1 MLYAKFREI
10 GPPDLEKKIFEGFLP
25 NMGVV
30 SILVM

>member
-10 GPPDLEKKIFEGFLP
+10 GPPDLEKIFEGFLP
-25 NMGVV
+25 NMGVA